1 MADQEL
7 SGTASSGAKGEAAKP
22 EGSRTPGAGAAGER
36 GAHKLGPPPL
46 STGPISPTT
55 ICVCGFTLGAHLAPH
70 PHEIGVLSCL
80 GFRAAPLPIGTP
92 IPPEGPLLSCIHCGN
107 PVVLTMPRFGLC
119 EPCILGALAEEPLSG
134 TGSHPQDLGP
144 INAAAGAIRSHPGL
158 QGLSDQEI
166 DDLHAHLCAITGVIP
181 AEERA
186 RQSAPAMTASHNSGE
201 GEPSVKPAYTGA
213 DTGVSPCDPS
223 DPRPIWEQGLAD
235 SFTTSGG
242 IDNLPI
248 ESAKSDLWLVYSNE
262 HRAWWG
268 PGHHG
273 YTTDTDRAGRYSH
286 AAAAA
291 ICAQANIVPRDP
303 PNEVMVLAPER
314 GSIWSVGDLSDA
326 ELAALGDGSR

>member
-1 MADQEL
+1 MADQGL
-7 SGTASSGAKGEAAKP
+7 SGDGAKGEAPEP
-22 EGSRTPGAGAAGER
+22 EGSRTPRAGAAGER
-36 GAHKLGPPPL
+36 GESNWDPASLPSG
-46 STGPISPTT
+46 S
-55 ICVCGFTLGAHLAPH
+55 H
-70 PHEIGVLSCL
+70 PAI
-80 GFRAAPLPIGTP
+80 
-92 IPPEGPLLSCIHCGN
+92 EG
-107 PVVLTMPRFGLC
+107 
-119 EPCILGALAEEPLSG
+119 PLSG

-186 RQSAPAMTASHNSGE
+186 RQSAPAITASHNSGE
-201 GEPSVKPAYTGA
+201 GEPSVKPAYAGA
-213 DTGVSPCDPS
+213 DTEVFPCDPR

-235 SFTTSGG
+235 SFTTTGG

-248 ESAKSDLWLVYSNE
+248 ESAATSLWLVYSNE

-273 YTTDTDRAGRYSH
+273 YTTDTDRAGRYSQ

-291 ICAQANIVPRDP
+291 ICAKANIVPRDP

-314 GSIWSVGDLSDA
+314 AAIWSVGDLSDA
-326 ELAALGDGSR
+326 ELAEALIMNPVDDAEFGVKP